1 MTRRS
6 KKERACVSLGMRIE
20 MARNV
25 VSFVLILS
33 VSCIYD
39 LFVKCGVVA
48 TTFSSNKKF
57 FYDIPSVI

>member
-6 KKERACVSLGMRIE
+6 KKKRAFVSLGMRIE

-25 VSFVLILS
+25 VSVVLILS

-39 LFVKCGVVA
+39 LLVKYGVVG
-48 TTFSSNKKF
+48 
-57 FYDIPSVI
+57 